1 MSKRRSR
8 DASGQGD
15 LFGGAGAEPPGV
27 PSAAP
32 LAGGALPLRAEARDA
47 RRAPTEEQ
55 RQATVPIANRMISAS
70 AGTGKTFALTE
81 IYLGLLTGDAFGSRD
96 QALRPAQIVAV
107 TFTEKA
113 AAELRGR
120 VREELDARMQAQPE
134 TAELLKR
141 CKDELPGAPIG
152 TIHGFCGRLLRDA
165 GERAAVPAGFTVLE
179 EDESMALL
187 DRALLDTA
195 AETLE
200 REPGAALTV
209 LAREWGVGAAG
220 KMGLVPVAR
229 TLMRTL
235 RTRGLEAADLLPLVG
250 AAPQDHGKAL
260 LADLYAAVR
269 EVPDKGRSR
278 PGEALRELV
287 SAEPQPRDAEM
298 ARRKLLAFKGACGN
312 KSGGLPKWA
321 QDAGLEEQIAVALD
335 ALHAP
340 LRRALLDFL
349 AEAARRFQAEKR
361 RLGGLDF
368 DDLLLEARALLRDEP
383 DRARAYGFVLIDEF
397 QDTNPLQKDVLFR
410 MAFPPEGVPAPGL
423 PRLAIVGDI
432 KQSIYRFRG
441 AAVEVMQA
449 ACDGLDVKPLR
460 QNFRSR
466 SMVLDW
472 INHFCARGMWS
483 GPPEFTYDA
492 VHELAAGPPAERHAW
507 TGPPGELLKAQGEE
521 KVVPAEQGRW
531 AQAQAIARRIRT
543 LVAPRKGS
551 ALPCPVLWDR
561 KDQARREEIR
571 YRDLAILL
579 RSLKGMRVY
588 LELALTRL
596 GVPFRMLGGA
606 SFYTRPEI
614 LDAGNLL
621 AVAADPHDE
630 PALLGLLRS
639 PFVQLSDGAI
649 FELLEAAR
657 ESARPAAECLRT
669 TRPACIQK
677 WHAADAAAFV
687 RGCRLLLELDAGR
700 GQRTAAEVL
709 DHACIETG
717 FLSLLALRPQGEVA
731 VEAVRGLIE
740 ISRRYE
746 SRGART
752 LADFSAWLRGKADAE
767 RESPGQ
773 GGGPDLMQDLPENVD
788 AVQIGTIHSAKGLE
802 FPVVFLAELGATPP
816 HATPAALFDGEGRLG
831 LRVGCQ
837 ASGVAAYADRLY
849 DRAVGRERQAEDAE
863 SRRLLYVALTR
874 ARDYLV
880 LSGENGRTAGPWR
893 KWVDAYDAVAENE
906 GLPRLAQVDRE
917 APEILEAEA
926 GSAAGLLHLLKTGQ
940 RVPDALSNPEAARVR
955 ALVDDVR
962 KPPHVAGGARMAEI
976 SVSVLARF
984 LDCPR
989 KFQYEALGGG
999 VIPEQ
1004 DDALG
1009 EPEKQ
1014 AEHFRGVARETAR
1027 EMGTAA
1033 HAALEAAFAGGR
1045 PEAARETW
1053 RQRATGASWPVK
1065 RAEQAW
1071 AGIETLLKSAWG
1083 RAVLAQPADRRRP
1096 ECALRWRVDLGDKRA
1111 VVLTGTLDLLA
1122 GASGQAWQVV
1132 DYKLTSADACD
1143 AGALR
1148 RYAWQAGIYALAAA
1162 RLLNVEDAA
1171 VAPALLF
1178 LEDEYPEPRILS
1190 RLPGAALAHLRF
1202 PALQAALNRYLDCHG
1217 GAAHPGE
1224 VWPPGAAAGVPRERA
1239 LCRAEGCA
1247 FVSRCFA
1254 H

>member
-1 MSKRRSR
+1 MSKRKSR

-15 LFGGAGAEPPGV
+15 LFGGAGAEPLRV
-27 PSAAP
+27 PPAAP
-32 LAGGALPLRAEARDA
+32 VDGGSPPSRTEARDV
-47 RRAPTEEQ
+47 RRVPTSEQ

-81 IYLGLLTGDAFGSRD
+81 IYLGLLTGAAFGSRE
-96 QALRPAQIVAV
+96 QALRPAQVVAV

-120 VREELDARMQAQPE
+120 VREELDARMQAEPE

-165 GERAAVPAGFTVLE
+165 GERAAVPAGFSVLE
-179 EDESMALL
+179 EDESLALL

-200 REPGAALTV
+200 REPGSALTV
-209 LAREWGVGAAG
+209 LAREWGVGASG
-220 KMGLVPVAR
+220 KAGLVPVAR

-235 RTRGLEAADLLPLVG
+235 RTRGLEVTDLLPLAG
-250 AAPQDHGKAL
+250 ATPRDHGQAL

-287 SAEPQPRDAEM
+287 GSEPQPRDAEM
-298 ARRKLLAFKGACGN
+298 ARRMLLEFNGACAN

-321 QDAGLEEQIAVALD
+321 QDVGLEEQIATALD
-335 ALHAP
+335 SLHAP
-340 LRRALLDFL
+340 LRKALLDYL
-349 AEAARRFQAEKR
+349 AEARRRFQTEKR

-383 DRARAYGFVLIDEF
+383 DRARTYGFVLIDEF

-410 MAFPPEGVPAPGL
+410 LAFPPEGVPAPGL

-449 ACDGLDVKPLR
+449 ACDGLDLKPLR

-466 SMVLDW
+466 RTVLDW
-472 INHFCARGMWS
+472 INHFCACGMWS
-483 GPPEFTYDA
+483 GSTGFTYDA
-492 VHELAAGPPAERHAW
+492 RHELAAGPPAERHAW
-507 TGPPGELLKAQGEE
+507 SGPPGELLKLQGEE
-521 KVVPAEQGRW
+521 SDLSAEQGRW

-543 LVAPRKGS
+543 LVAPREGS
-551 ALPCPVLWDR
+551 ALPRPVLWDR
-561 KDQARREEIR
+561 KDQVRREEVR
-571 YRDLAILL
+571 YRDLAILM

-596 GVPFRMLGGA
+596 GIPFRMLGGA

-614 LDAGNLL
+614 LDACNLL
-621 AVAADPHDE
+621 SVAADPQDE

-657 ESARPAAECLRT
+657 AGARPAAECLRMA
-669 TRPACIQK
+669 RPACVQK
-677 WHAADAAAFV
+677 WNAADTNAFE
-687 RGCRLLLELDAGR
+687 RGCRLLHELDLGR
-700 GQRTAAEVL
+700 GSRTAAEIL

-717 FLSLLALRPQGEVA
+717 FLSLLVLRPQGEVA
-731 VEAVRGLIE
+731 VAAVRGLIE

-752 LADFSAWLRGKADAE
+752 LADFSAWLREKADAE
-767 RESPGQ
+767 WDAPGQ

-802 FPVVFLAELGATPP
+802 FPVVFLAELGALPP

-831 LRVGCQ
+831 LRAGCQ
-837 ASGVAAYADRLY
+837 AAGVAACADRLH
-849 DRAVGRERQAEDAE
+849 DRAVEHERQAENAE

-880 LSGENGRTAGPWR
+880 LSGEQGRTAGPWR
-893 KWVDAYDAVAENE
+893 KWIDAYDAVAESE
-906 GLPRLAQVDRE
+906 GLPRLAQVDCQT
-917 APEILEAEA
+917 PEILEAAA
-926 GSAAGLLHLLKTGQ
+926 GSAAGLLHLLKAGQ
-940 RVPDALSNPEAARVR
+940 RVPDAFSGPEAARVR

-962 KPPHVAGGARMAEI
+962 KPPHVAGGARTAEV

-999 VIPEQ
+999 VVPEQ
-1004 DDALG
+1004 DDVLG

-1033 HAALEAAFAGGR
+1033 HAALEAAFASGR

-1053 RQRATGASWPVK
+1053 RQRAVGASWPVK

-1071 AGIETLLKSAWG
+1071 AGIEALLKSAWG

-1096 ECALRWRVDLGDKRA
+1096 ECALRWRVALGDKRA

-1132 DYKLTSADACD
+1132 DYKLTAADACA

-1171 VAPALLF
+1171 VEPALLF
-1178 LEDEYPEPRILS
+1178 LEDEHPEPRPVS
-1190 RLPGAALAHLRF
+1190 KLPGAAQAQLRF
-1202 PALQAALNRYLDCHG
+1202 SALQAALNRYLDCHG

-1224 VWPPGAAAGVPRERA
+1224 VWAPGAAVAIPRERA
-1239 LCRAEGCA
+1239 LCQSESCP